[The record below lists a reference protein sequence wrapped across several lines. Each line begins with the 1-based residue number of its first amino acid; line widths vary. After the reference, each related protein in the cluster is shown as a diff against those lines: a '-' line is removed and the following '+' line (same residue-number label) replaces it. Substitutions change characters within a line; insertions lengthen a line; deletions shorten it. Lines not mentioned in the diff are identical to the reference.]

1 MYAKLTSLDRV
12 WGEHRALSY
21 IQIRYPIYL
30 PEESCINNN
39 CNFYWYFIK
48 DSFPHHV
55 TTVLYQKCWSRL
67 IFLPSSYWTEILT
80 SGIVFLSLL
89 FFLLMMDISRY
100 ILHFLVS
107 KFSFSRGYLPSGLR
121 WWACK
126 KIKNLVRPNSSL
138 LHRVGTIH
146 YKHWTLNSTNTDN
159 WKQKIRQK
167 LASECDLNVYS
178 RCLKFTGHQSDRYIL
193 LAFCLFLSCSFWL
206 PVISI

>member
-39 CNFYWYFIK
+39 CNFYWYFFK

-121 WWACK
+121 WLACK
-126 KIKNLVRPNSSL
+126 KNQKFGTTEFVTASSCWNNSL
-138 LHRVGTIH
+138 Q
-146 YKHWTLNSTNTDN
+146 TLNPKFNQHRQLKTENTAE
-159 WKQKIRQK
+159 I
-167 LASECDLNVYS
+167 
-178 RCLKFTGHQSDRYIL
+178 
-193 LAFCLFLSCSFWL
+193 SFWMRFKR
-206 PVISI
+206 VFQVFEVHRTSKR

>member
-1 MYAKLTSLDRV
+1 MYTKLTSLDRV

-55 TTVLYQKCWSRL
+55 TTVLYQKCWPRL

-100 ILHFLVS
+100 ILHFWYLNLALAVAIYQAVLGDERAKKS
-107 KFSFSRGYLPSGLR
+107 KIWYDRIRHCFIVLEQF
-121 WWACK
+121 
-126 KIKNLVRPNSSL
+126 
-138 LHRVGTIH
+138 T
-146 YKHWTLNSTNTDN
+146 TN
-159 WKQKIRQK
+159 I
-167 LASECDLNVYS
+167 E
-178 RCLKFTGHQSDRYIL
+178 
-193 LAFCLFLSCSFWL
+193 
-206 PVISI
+206 P